1 MLKRLLLVILLQ
13 VAVLAQTGQPRS
25 DRVVGY
31 WVSSSG
37 KEVAVAYSGQPETFL
52 VQVYNQSGPPAEY
65 TAHWTSDSEFYYD
78 AKEERVLG
86 LYRADSDS
94 VKIFNQKRS
103 WSAVW
108 KRR

>member
-1 MLKRLLLVILLQ
+1 MLLLLLLQ

-25 DRVVGY
+25 DRIVGY

-37 KEVAVAYSGQPETFL
+37 KEVTLAYSGQPETFL
-52 VQVYNQSGPPAEY
+52 VQVDNQSGPPTEY
-65 TAHWTSDSEFYYD
+65 TARWNSDSEFYYD
-78 AKEERVLG
+78 ARDE
-86 LYRADSDS
+86 RADSDS
-94 VKIFNQKRS
+94 VYFCNQKRS

>member
-1 MLKRLLLVILLQ
+1 MLKRLLLVLMLQ

-37 KEVAVAYSGQPETFL
+37 KEVNLVYSGQPETFL
-52 VQVYNQSGPPAEY
+52 VRVYNQSGPPTEY
-65 TAHWTSDSEFYYD
+65 TAHWTSDIDFYYD

-86 LYRADSDS
+86 VYRADSDS
-94 VKIFNQKRS
+94 VKICNQKRS